1 MPLATFTRG
10 GPAFW
15 GNLLYVSLCSSALCY
30 LIWGRATE
38 LVGAVTTSVYLYLL
52 PVVSVIG
59 AALVLDE
66 PVDGV
71 IIGATAA
78 ILVGLVF
85 SQKGNRPVTELE

>member
-1 MPLATFTRG
+1 M
-10 GPAFW
+10 
-15 GNLLYVSLCSSALCY
+15 
-30 LIWGRATE
+30 
-38 LVGAVTTSVYLYLL
+38 TTSVYLYLL

-71 IIGATAA
+71 VVGATAA

-85 SQKGNRPVTELE
+85 SQKGNRPATELE